1 MNRYQMT
8 KYNCMFFSYHVRVSE
23 WIHTLNFSYYF
34 NLLLL
39 FIFLASFCLRGI
51 NHEIK
56 SRDKI
61 LEPRDTNKKK
71 FLTQK
76 IRTRENFGPTR
87 KKFGHKK
94 QPTRKH
100 FEPTKY
106 PWDKISDPQR
116 QDGTMTRWHETHEIH
131 HGTGSV
137 EMIILFPI
145 LLNFSQLNQL
155 AQANCLLIYNR

>member
-1 MNRYQMT
+1 MT

-94 QPTRKH
+94 QPTRK
-100 FEPTKY
+100 F
-106 PWDKISDPQR
+106 W
-116 QDGTMTRWHETHEIH
+116 THEIP
-131 HGTGSV
+131 
-137 EMIILFPI
+137 MRQ
-145 LLNFSQLNQL
+145 NFGPTKARWHDDTMTWDPWDPPWHRIRGNDHTLS
-155 AQANCLLIYNR
+155 YST